1 MHLDV
6 RVTWINFYSTKI
18 KLEVYFD
25 SVSFTMCYNP
35 IMELLNKYILC
46 FSTFLFDFNQSLDI
60 FAVFPILTLVSERN
74 NFYCRWALV
83 KSPARGN

>member
-1 MHLDV
+1 MYLDV

-18 KLEVYFD
+18 QSEVYFD

-35 IMELLNKYILC
+35 IMELWNKYILC

-60 FAVFPILTLVSERN
+60 FAVFPILILVS
-74 NFYCRWALV
+74 
-83 KSPARGN
+83 